1 MVNFMVEEKWVF
13 RGLSVNIGM
22 KKGFKGDKLI
32 IVGGRITVLA
42 IVCKVNYIY
51 V

>member
-1 MVNFMVEEKWVF
+1 M
-13 RGLSVNIGM
+13 GM
-22 KKGFKGDKLI
+22 KKGFKGDKFI

-42 IVCKVNYIY
+42 IVYKVNYIY